1 MESPF
6 MRMPCELRLMIY
18 AYLFVTGD
26 ADASTDTRGNL
37 NSGTGLRSSGKVK
50 VPIPK
55 TISIRNGESDTPYL
69 HPECNKCAQYN
80 KGHPNSNPSSSTY
93 NDNHT
98 PKPTRTRYHV
108 IDRSFN
114 RRCVETTYCMVNKGA
129 SICAALM
136 RVNRAVYAETAEL
149 VYGEH
154 TFDFGC
160 DVEAVKPFLSDL
172 TPATRRLVTRL
183 ALYKKGPWLYD
194 CWSDRCEWRTM
205 CTYLRDH
212 GSVEYLRLV
221 VQAGRLADTARR
233 RGNDWE
239 EEEDGPR
246 ELTSKDV
253 ALLVDIRHDTL
264 HWVGDVVR
272 LRGLRGVEV
281 VPDFCTVPPPQT
293 SNMFVFLAFS
303 ASVDTGFREFLNERL
318 RLG

>member
-18 AYLFVTGD
+18 AYLFDAGD
-26 ADASTDTRGNL
+26 ADPSTDTKGNL
-37 NSGTGLRSSGKVK
+37 NSGTGLRSSGKTK
-50 VPIPK
+50 TRLSK
-55 TISIRNGESDTPYL
+55 TISIRNGQSETSFL
-69 HPECNKCAQYN
+69 HPECSKCAQSN
-80 KGHPNSNPSSSTY
+80 KGHLNGNPPSNDTTSTDGSHTSNSV
-93 NDNHT
+93 
-98 PKPTRTRYHV
+98 RTRYHI

-114 RRCVETTYCMVNKGA
+114 RRCVEITYCMVNKGA
-129 SICAALM
+129 CICAALM
-136 RVNRAVYAETAEL
+136 RVNRTVYAETAQL

-221 VQAGRLADTARR
+221 VQAGRLAETAQR
-233 RGNDWE
+233 DWE
-239 EEEDGPR
+239 EEGPR
-246 ELTSKDV
+246 ELTSKDI

-264 HWVGDVVR
+264 HWVGDIVR

-303 ASVDTGFREFLNERL
+303 ASVDAGLREFLSERL